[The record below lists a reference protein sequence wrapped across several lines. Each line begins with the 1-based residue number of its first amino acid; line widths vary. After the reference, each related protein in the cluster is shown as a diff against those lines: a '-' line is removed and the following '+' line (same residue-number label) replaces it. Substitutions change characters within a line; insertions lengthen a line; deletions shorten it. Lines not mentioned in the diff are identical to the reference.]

1 MIMAPATSR
10 HAMPYTFAK
19 SGESMTRSHT
29 AIAPWLLIPG
39 LAFAVIAGAAPAEA
53 STAPGRTAV
62 LSTAT
67 SGGGMIDT
75 NLSGPPA
82 DPSMVFTGT
91 VNQPLAGSLPGSS
104 AAIGVS
110 FTVTNATMLPP
121 GLRIGSSGTVT
132 GIPTADGIYTAGVT
146 ACDTLGCTPGS
157 VTFTIAPDQAPCDNQ
172 PGLPSTGSA
181 AVALS
186 LGAIRVTT

>member
-53 STAPGRTAV
+53 STGPARTAQAG
-62 LSTAT
+62 TAQA
-67 SGGGMIDT
+67 GGMIDT

-110 FTVTNATMLPP
+110 FTVTNANALPP
-121 GLRIGSSGTVT
+121 GLRIGSTGTVT
-132 GIPTADGIYTAGVT
+132 GIPAADGVYTAGVT

-181 AVALS
+181 TVALS
-186 LGAIRVTT
+186 RPAIRVTA